1 MADGERT
8 AIADRAMRP
17 AATHQTTGFP
27 HERGER
33 LRPPLGFGLT
43 GLRRGGDRP
52 APQDKERT
60 HAAEDEDGQDAERT
74 PGNRPGGFPGHLG
87 DHRSHDVGG
96 DRIYGLGS
104 ARDDRLRQGKRA
116 VKEWL
121 RVAEEGGQG
130 TPDQQS
136 SLVPVDEVARLVAEP
151 RIRP

>member
-1 MADGERT
+1 MKRT
-8 AIADRAMRP
+8 PITGRATRP

-33 LRPPLGFGLT
+33 LRLPFGIGVT
-43 GLRRGGDRP
+43 SLRHFGNRP
-52 APQDKERT
+52 SPEDKERT
-60 HAAEDEDGQDAERT
+60 HAAEDEDGQDAAH

-96 DRIYGLGS
+96 DRIYGLRPASDDGFRQA
-104 ARDDRLRQGKRA
+104 ARAVDERLRI
-116 VKEWL
+116 
-121 RVAEEGGQG
+121 AEERRQRR
-130 TPDQQS
+130 PDQQS